1 MSINIPVIEKQTPAI
16 AQGQLL
22 AWYQAHHSWLFS
34 WLNRRISCHA
44 QAADLTQDTFE
55 RLLNKPVKQKVIE
68 PRAYLTR
75 IAQGLMID
83 GLRRSKVE
91 QRYKTQIQQLPQDL
105 QDSPEQQLA
114 MLQTL
119 MQIDLML
126 DGLKPKVRQVF
137 LLSRLEGL
145 TYLVIAEKMS
155 LSLSSVEKYM
165 AKAMLHCYRARF

>member
-1 MSINIPVIEKQTPAI
+1 MQVLAGKQPESIVCNQE
-16 AQGQLL
+16 LL
-22 AWYQAHHSWLFS
+22 AWYQAHHGWLFS

-55 RLLNKPVKQKVIE
+55 RLLKRPVTQKVIE

-83 GLRRSKVE
+83 GMRRHKVE
-91 QRYKTQIQQLPQDL
+91 QRYKEQIQQLPQDI
-105 QDSPEQQLA
+105 QGSPEQQLA

-137 LLSRLEGL
+137 LMSRLEGL
-145 TYLVIAEKMS
+145 TYAAIAKQMS

-165 AKAMLHCYRARF
+165 AKAMLHCYKVRY